1 MENKR
6 ILIKAC
12 GKRDSGIRE
21 SRENWT
27 SGNVKIKQ
35 SNWKWGF
42 RVEGEKK
49 YKIRYWFLGKFR
61 LPTAVYPLAPDF
73 SALFIKSM
81 DFICG
86 NVFSIGEFARTFS
99 ASVKSRENSESARI
113 IGDDSLYSFFFFFFC
128 LIELNHLFFICT
140 SNPIFVI

>member
-21 SRENWT
+21 SRGNWT

-42 RVEGEKK
+42 RIEGGKK

-61 LPTAVYPLAPDF
+61 SPTAVYPLAPDF

-86 NVFSIGEFARTFS
+86 NVFSIARTFS

-113 IGDDSLYSFFFFFFC
+113 IGDDSLYSSFLFFFFC
-128 LIELNHLFFICT
+128 LIELNHLFFIRS
-140 SNPIFVI
+140 SNPISVIII